1 MAEKVVIT
9 NGNLDGSVLENAASE
24 ATLLRLVTLMSQ
36 KFGKGSNQLDK
47 AQELYTKRL
56 SESNTELQHNAT
68 KTKDLNKAIDS
79 QQVKYTQ
86 AAEDFKAVLTKL
98 SNGISKTIDY
108 AFSGTETSIGQFSS
122 AIGSQIPIVGGII
135 SALGNAV
142 DGQVN
147 AFRQLSQSGIS
158 LGAGLNQAQQA
169 AARTGLP
176 FNVLTKSLSE
186 NSRAF
191 ALLSG
196 DASSGAQR
204 FITISE
210 NLKKSGFTERMGR
223 LGLTMEEGAD
233 LTSGYLEIQSRL
245 GRSQKMTDAELT
257 RGTEGYILQLDELSR
272 VTGMSRKE
280 AQDSLKQQQLD
291 KRVRA
296 VTQGMN
302 EKQLKEYQKSL
313 AALEKANPELAEGFK
328 ELVATG
334 GIPIT
339 DVGKKL
345 ALANP
350 EFVKAAANFKRGNGT
365 FEELAGTV
373 RNGANRL
380 DGMGKGFVDTA
391 SILAARGKDIG
402 TGGYLM
408 MQGLNNFGAGLT
420 EEQQRQ
426 AKDAEDHSRNLLNAD
441 KALTALKNSVSLAL
455 LPYMDTFSEL
465 ISRLAPALGRLVTYL
480 LNTPFEKI
488 LKDAST
494 KLFETAGSLLTSGIK
509 SMWENPK
516 ILGALAAGVT
526 GFFAYAVAK
535 AAAAKVVS
543 NIGQS
548 IADKLTGRVFS
559 TVPDK
564 AKEKA
569 GDLVAAGAG
578 KLADKAKDKAGD
590 LVMSG
595 AGKVADKTKEKVKD
609 VFSKSPEKLTDTTK
623 DKLSTGRSTAG
634 SSVGNAAATIGTGLG
649 KGLGGLSA
657 EALKGVASGLSAFA
671 NPKILVGAGILGAS
685 VTVIG
690 AGIAGAAWLS
700 GKAMPTF
707 AEGLQLFGNIDGGNL
722 ISVAKGAAAMG
733 AAIAVFGAGSAI
745 GSAGS
750 VISSLGSSLA
760 GFFGQQSLNDKLK
773 EFAALGPGMT
783 QSAAGFNSFSGAMVN
798 FNRSNISDSSI
809 KKIEIGTNRLRA
821 LAAAG
826 RETAEAFKR
835 LEPSMLDRLGDK
847 ITSITSS
854 LKEVG
859 ANISSSVS
867 AALSGDTKKTN
878 EQLLTDL
885 NNKIDRLNTS
895 VAQLVTISSNSA
907 RDMSKTAK
915 NTRTTAGSVY

>member
-24 ATLLRLVTLMSQ
+24 ATLLRLVTLMDR

-68 KTKDLNKAIDS
+68 KTKDLNKAVDS
-79 QQVKYTQ
+79 QRVKYTQ
-86 AAEDFKAVLTKL
+86 AADDFKAVLTKL

-142 DGQVN
+142 DGQIN

-158 LGAGLNQAQQA
+158 LGEGLNQAQQA

-204 FITISE
+204 FINISE

-223 LGLTMEEGAD
+223 LGLTMQEGAE
-233 LTSGYLEIQSRL
+233 LTAGYLEVQSKL

-257 RGTEGYILQLDELSR
+257 KGTEDYILQLDELSR

-291 KRVRA
+291 KRVRT

-302 EKQLKEYQKSL
+302 EKQLKEYQKSI
-313 AALEKANPELAEGFK
+313 AALEKFNPELNEVFK

-334 GIPIT
+334 GIP
-339 DVGKKL
+339 VSEAAKSL
-345 ALANP
+345 ARSNP
-350 EFVKAAANFKRGNGT
+350 EFVKAAGNMKRHGGS
-365 FEELAGTV
+365 FDALAVTV
-373 RNGANRL
+373 RAGANRL
-380 DGMGKGFVDTA
+380 NGMGEGFIDTA
-391 SILAARGKDIG
+391 STLA
-402 TGGYLM
+402 
-408 MQGLNNFGAGLT
+408 GLNKNMAMAGYFMVQGGERFGEGLT
-420 EEQQRQ
+420 EVQQQQ
-426 AKDAEDHSRNLLNAD
+426 AKEMEDRTRNAANFD
-441 KALTALKNSVSLAL
+441 KALTSLKNKLSVAL
-455 LPYMDTFSEL
+455 LPFMDDFTKALEIAVRVL
-465 ISRLAPALGRLVTYL
+465 GNLAVRAIPYIGVFADNLGKALVKVNEFVNY
-480 LNTPFEKI
+480 
-488 LKDAST
+488 
-494 KLFETAGSLLTSGIK
+494 LLTSSKEGFIKDAANAIFKTLGDVSVAGIK
-509 SMWENPK
+509 TLWENPK
-516 ILGALAAGVT
+516 ILGALAAGVAS
-526 GFFAYAVAK
+526 FFAYAVAK
-535 AAAAKVVS
+535 AAAVKAVS
-543 NIGQS
+543 SIGQS
-548 IADKLTGRVFS
+548 VAEKLTGRVFS
-559 TVPDK
+559 TVS
-564 AKEKA
+564 
-569 GDLVAAGAG
+569 
-578 KLADKAKDKAGD
+578 DKAKDKAGD

-595 AGKVADKTKEKVKD
+595 AGKVADKTK
-609 VFSKSPEKLTDTTK
+609 

-634 SSVGNAAATIGTGLG
+634 SNVGNAAATIGTGIG

-690 AGIAGAAWLS
+690 AGIAGAAWLT

-707 AEGLQLFGNIDGGNL
+707 AEGLQLFGSIDGGKL

-750 VISSLGSSLA
+750 VISSLGNSLS
-760 GFFGQQSLNDKLK
+760 GLFGAKSLNDKLK

-783 QSAAGFNSFSGAMVN
+783 QSAAGFNSFSVAMVN